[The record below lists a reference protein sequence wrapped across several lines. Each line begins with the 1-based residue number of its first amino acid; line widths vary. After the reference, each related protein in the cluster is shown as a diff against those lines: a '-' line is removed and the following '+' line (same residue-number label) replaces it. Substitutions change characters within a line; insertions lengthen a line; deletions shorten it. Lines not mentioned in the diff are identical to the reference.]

1 MAFKMKGPSLYRK
14 SPIKQAGDFGTFAA
28 MGKSQGA
35 VSTTAID
42 PGKYFK
48 EDPRLKKKKNKT
60 PESNTEKETDPTDSN
75 EIMAV

>member
-1 MAFKMKGPSLYRK
+1 MVFKMKGPSLYRK

-48 EDPRLKKKKNKT
+48 EDPRLKKKKKEDSKNGSDDGNK
-60 PESNTEKETDPTDSN
+60 EVIEE
-75 EIMAV
+75 